1 MMALWHGKPID
12 QSHRYGRPQAACR
25 EPAGSYDK
33 TTRTAICFEHKT
45 QYLLTSVLHIPALW
59 YFGTSVIYPPWFRIV
74 KLVVIP
80 PRFIQQ
86 QYLWNIAI
94 QPAVGCY
101 NPWANLRCSGCYPLG
116 EKLLWNRSI
125 VWGVHWSTVDQQCRA
140 LMCYLIGEVQNLIL
154 PHHCSDTIRYHQ
166 FYVDIG

>member
-1 MMALWHGKPID
+1 MWVSGWAPQKWQTIIEAIEYRIIHRRRWWCLCKIILGKRIAVLSIID
-12 QSHRYGRPQAACR
+12 QSHRYGCPQAACR

-45 QYLLTSVLHIPALW
+45 QYLLIRAPYIPALW
-59 YFGTSVIYPPWFRIV
+59 YFGTSVTYPPWFCIV

-80 PRFIQQ
+80 PRFVQQ

-101 NPWANLRCSGCYPLG
+101 NPWANLRGSGCYPLC
-116 EKLLWNRSI
+116 EKLLRNRSI
-125 VWGVHWSTVDQQCRA
+125 DPVVYGH
-140 LMCYLIGEVQNLIL
+140 E
-154 PHHCSDTIRYHQ
+154 
-166 FYVDIG
+166 